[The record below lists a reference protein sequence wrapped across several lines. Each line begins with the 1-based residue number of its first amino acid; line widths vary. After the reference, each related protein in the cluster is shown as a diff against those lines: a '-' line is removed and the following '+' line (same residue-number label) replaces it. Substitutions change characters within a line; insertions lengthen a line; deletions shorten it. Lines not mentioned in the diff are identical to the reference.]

1 MKKSVSF
8 LIACIYCCTVFSQIF
23 SDTTDA
29 PLIKNKKYIPKIS
42 GVIQVHYLNEFNTNG
57 DSIRD
62 PDGFRILRA
71 RLTASGMVNKYVG
84 YQLMIDPR
92 APDQGGIL
100 RDAYLTIDVIK
111 NQTFRIGQQKTQFGW
126 ENRESIT
133 ELYTVN
139 RAEMS
144 DGACRGENLRD
155 IGIGMLGHIKIND
168 QFRFEDA
175 ITLTNGTGM
184 NVEGPYDFN
193 NKKAVWGRVGF
204 RYKTDQ
210 LTARLGGSFA
220 FGGLRYLGDDLVS
233 PLDDIY
239 VDFHRAG
246 TDLELDHKNF
256 FFAAEYAAGRDDSSG
271 VLYDDPMGYQA
282 LLAVKTKWDAGPLV
296 RYDVFQDEWHVWTV
310 GAYYGKPTDKFRV
323 LVNYIFRGGITDVEG
338 GHDDRLYIQT
348 QVKF

>member
-1 MKKSVSF
+1 MKQIPLF
-8 LIACIYCCTVFSQIF
+8 LLAFFFSITGFTQTGNNAD
-23 SDTTDA
+23 SARQKT
-29 PLIKNKKYIPKIS
+29 KKYMPEIS
-42 GVIQVHYLNEFNTNG
+42 GMVQVHYLNEFNTNG
-57 DSIRD
+57 DTIRD

-71 RLTASGMVNKYVG
+71 RLTASGTVNKYVG

-92 APDQGGIL
+92 APEQGGIL
-100 RDAYLTIDVIK
+100 RDAYLTLDLIHH
-111 NQTFRIGQQKTQFGW
+111 QTIRIGQQKTQFGW
-126 ENRESIT
+126 ENRESIS

-155 IGIGMLGHIKIND
+155 IGIGVLGHFKIND
-168 QFRFEDA
+168 QFRIEDA

-193 NKKAVWGRVGF
+193 TKKAVWGRVGV

-210 LTARLGGSFA
+210 VTARLGGSFA

-239 VDFHRAG
+239 VDFNRYGA
-246 TDLELDHKNF
+246 DLEIDHPQF
-256 FFAAEYAAGRDDSSG
+256 FFAVEYAAGRDDSSG
-271 VLYDDPMGYQA
+271 ILYDDPMGYQA
-282 LLAVKTKWDAGPLV
+282 LFALKTKWDLGPLV
-296 RYDVFQDEWHVWTV
+296 RYDVFQDEWNVWTV
-310 GAYYGKPTDKFRV
+310 GAYYGKPKDKFRV
-323 LVNYIFRGGITDVEG
+323 LANYIFRGGITAIEG
-338 GHDDRLYIQT
+338 GHDDRLYIQC